1 MSSKRKTAIV
11 LGSTG
16 LTGNCLLQQLL
27 EDDRYQSI
35 RLFSRQSSGIQHPK
49 IKEFLIDL
57 MELKKYE
64 TEFKGDDVFCCIGTT
79 RVKTPNKKAYKAI
92 DYGIPVSAADLCKK
106 NNIPTFVV
114 ISALGSNKKS
124 RIFYNR
130 IKGLM
135 EEAVLNHAIENTYIL
150 QPSLIDGNR
159 KEKRTGEWIF
169 NQLANVMSILKVG
182 PLKKFQPVSP
192 EKIATTMIHLANSD
206 QTSVRIK
213 NITIHEIANSYD

>member
-1 MSSKRKTAIV
+1 
-11 LGSTG
+11 
-16 LTGNCLLQQLL
+16 
-27 EDDRYQSI
+27 
-35 RLFSRQSSGIQHPK
+35 
-49 IKEFLIDL
+49 
-57 MELKKYE
+57 
-64 TEFKGDDVFCCIGTT
+64 
-79 RVKTPNKKAYKAI
+79 
-92 DYGIPVSAADLCKK
+92 
-106 NNIPTFVV
+106 
-114 ISALGSNKKS
+114 
-124 RIFYNR
+124 
-130 IKGLM
+130 M

-150 QPSLIDGNR
+150 QPYFIDGNS